1 VSSARRRGFGRRL
14 FEHAILHARNRG
26 ISALFIHALSENT
39 AMLKIAKSAGAIVRR
54 EGSETEAWLE
64 LPADTFASHLD
75 ELVGTHAAELD
86 YRVKAHSRIVR
97 RLLGLV
103 YTEHST
109 AGMDADAGK

>member
-1 VSSARRRGFGRRL
+1 MRATVVSA
-14 FEHAILHARNRG
+14 HC
-26 ISALFIHALSENT
+26 FIHALSENT

-75 ELVGTHAAELD
+75 ELVGTHARELD

-103 YTEHST
+103 YTST
-109 AGMDADAGK
+109 RLRNGADAGK